1 MEQIKTPFINIQTDF
16 GFKFV
21 FGQERNKK
29 ALIKF
34 LNILFAGK
42 LVVKDIVYRV
52 QELLPSEDDGK
63 RIIYD
68 VYCSSSV
75 TKGDS
80 AFFPPHQNKGDE
92 NKERDH
98 HFVLEMQNIYIAPFE
113 ERVVYYASKIIAS
126 QGQTGWKYELDP
138 VFVIAITDFNISH
151 MSPKLKHD
159 IVLADRESSEIL
171 TDKVHIIMCSL
182 KETPQRWEDCKT
194 ELEEV
199 LFLIKNMENM
209 DSTSVAYNDGKYAEI
224 FNAARSNNL
233 RECEYVEYS
242 KSLERLR
249 DIKDGLAYAEEKA
262 RERER
267 EKALAEG
274 MEKGLAEGMEKGLA
288 EGRAEEKKEIA
299 RNMLKCGIAVEFI
312 ATTTGLSTDEI
323 AKL

>member
-1 MEQIKTPFINIQTDF
+1 M
-16 GFKFV
+16 
-21 FGQERNKK
+21 
-29 ALIKF
+29 
-34 LNILFAGK
+34 
-42 LVVKDIVYRV
+42 
-52 QELLPSEDDGK
+52 
-63 RIIYD
+63 
-68 VYCSSSV
+68 
-75 TKGDS
+75 
-80 AFFPPHQNKGDE
+80 
-92 NKERDH
+92 
-98 HFVLEMQNIYIAPFE
+98 
-113 ERVVYYASKIIAS
+113 
-126 QGQTGWKYELDP
+126 
-138 VFVIAITDFNISH
+138 
-151 MSPKLKHD
+151 
-159 IVLADRESSEIL
+159 
-171 TDKVHIIMCSL
+171 
-182 KETPQRWEDCKT
+182 
-194 ELEEV
+194 
-199 LFLIKNMENM
+199 FLIKNMENM

-274 MEKGLAEGMEKGLA
+274 RAVGRA